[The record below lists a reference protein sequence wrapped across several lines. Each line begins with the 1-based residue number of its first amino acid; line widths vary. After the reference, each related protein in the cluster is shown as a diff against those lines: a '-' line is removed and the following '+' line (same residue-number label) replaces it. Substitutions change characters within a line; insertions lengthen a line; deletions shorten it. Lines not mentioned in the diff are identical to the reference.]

1 MYPSTYQKECIYQ
14 QVSAA
19 VNALRVV
26 GIVCT
31 DPGTHNVLYHEDDID
46 LCNGEEVV
54 HQPEMT
60 AIFGHE
66 AVEQRNSQRYLGG

>member
-1 MYPSTYQKECIYQ
+1 MYLSTYQKECVYQ

-46 LCNGEEVV
+46 LCNGKKSY
-54 HQPEMT
+54 T
-60 AIFGHE
+60 NL
-66 AVEQRNSQRYLGG
+66 R

>member
-1 MYPSTYQKECIYQ
+1 MYLSTYQKECVYQ

-46 LCNGEEVV
+46 LCNGKKSYTN
-54 HQPEMT
+54 P
-60 AIFGHE
+60 
-66 AVEQRNSQRYLGG
+66 R

>member
-1 MYPSTYQKECIYQ
+1 MLFEF
-14 QVSAA
+14 
-19 VNALRVV
+19 V
-26 GIVCT
+26 GIVWT

-54 HQPEMT
+54 HQPGMT

-66 AVEQRNSQRYLGG
+66 AVEQRNSDTLDSRLGVETDDNNEAVDDDDE